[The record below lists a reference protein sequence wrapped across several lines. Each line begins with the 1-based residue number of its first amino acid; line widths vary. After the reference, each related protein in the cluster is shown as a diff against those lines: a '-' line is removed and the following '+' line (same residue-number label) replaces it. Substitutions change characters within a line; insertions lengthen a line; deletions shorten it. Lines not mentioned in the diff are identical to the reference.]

1 MARSSR
7 TPFVI
12 LGLLAISG
20 KEPRSGYEI
29 KKVIDTVISSVWY
42 ESNGQIY
49 PTLRRLAGSGLIEA
63 RSDAKKGRRTKRYGI
78 TAKGHAHLR
87 AWLAAPVEL
96 TKPRDELILKLFFG
110 SEAAPGDLIR
120 HLEAHRARAQTMLAM
135 CRHWEKESAS
145 DPGPYRPYVDLTL
158 RAGLALS
165 QASLR
170 WAEESIAALATF
182 PSRKP

>member
-42 ESNGQIY
+42 ESNGQLY
-49 PTLRRLAGSGLIEA
+49 PALRRLVAAGLIDV
-63 RSDAKKGRRTKRYGI
+63 RSDSKKGRRTKRYGI
-78 TAKGHAHLR
+78 TPKGRAHLR
-87 AWLAAPVEL
+87 TWLAAPVEL
-96 TKPRDELILKLFFG
+96 TKPRDEMILKLFFG
-110 SEAAPGDLIR
+110 SEAEPADLIR
-120 HLEAHRARAQTMLAM
+120 HLEAHRDRAQAM
-135 CRHWEKESAS
+135 FERCRAWQKESAS
-145 DPGPYRPYVDLTL
+145 DRGPYRPYVDLTL
-158 RAGLALS
+158 HAGLALS

-170 WAEESIAALATF
+170 WAEESIGAVAAL
-182 PSRKP
+182 SSSKS